1 MTIFASAG
9 AAAAGSSM
17 LALVFIVIIVGILLF
32 FAPLGIWWRLI
43 KAHNDM
49 NANARALERNI
60 AKIESDS
67 ARQTALL
74 NQAVKILRDI
84 AEGGYADDE
93 QQEA

>member
-1 MTIFASAG
+1 MTILASAG
-9 AAAAGSSM
+9 AAAAGGSM

-49 NANARALERNI
+49 NANARALDRKI

-74 NQAVKILRDI
+74 EQAVAILREI
-84 AEGGYADDE
+84 ADGGYAEDE
-93 QQEA
+93 QHEV